1 MTQFLVEVFLPRL
14 GAGDLAT
21 TEERAKAAAKRV
33 SGKNVAVR
41 YLRATYV
48 PEDETCFYVFEAP
61 SADLVAR
68 ASALAGLGD
77 GRIVGASETDLKQA
91 GSIIGL
97 GRRRAVRKTK
107 EGIMGSNI
115 AFGRL
120 VVLVLVVAALG
131 TGTAVASN
139 TPQGLKADGL
149 RLQGIAQMYERLRT
163 PSAASFYTP
172 RALKAEGMRW
182 EAMAR
187 AYRGH
192 KAVGAGLGSS
202 SSSGFDWSAAFIGAA
217 SGLGFASVGVVL
229 LLRARRVRRT
239 KVAV

>member
-1 MTQFLVEVFLPRL
+1 MPSDLVNSRPAGARTVEHATATMRL
-14 GAGDLAT
+14 RHPARL
-21 TEERAKAAAKRV
+21 V
-33 SGKNVAVR
+33 VAV
-41 YLRATYV
+41 
-48 PEDETCFYVFEAP
+48 
-61 SADLVAR
+61 
-68 ASALAGLGD
+68 LAGVVAA
-77 GRIVGASETDLKQA
+77 IVPSSAR
-91 GSIIGL
+91 SIIGF

-107 EGIMGSNI
+107 EGIMSSNI

-139 TPQGLKADGL
+139 TPLGLKADGL
-149 RLQGIAQMYERLRT
+149 RLQGIAQMYERLQNGSTVQGLKAEGLRLQGMAQAYQQLQSR
-163 PSAASFYTP
+163 PAASFYTP

-192 KAVGAGLGSS
+192 KTASAGLRSS

-217 SGLGFASVGVVL
+217 SGLGFVSVGVAL
-229 LLRARRVRRT
+229 LFGARRVRRT